1 MYPYMDLDITSTSGL
16 TKAKTNKQK
25 QKKLL
30 KNSSKSMHFY

>member
-25 QKKLL
+25 KTAEKQ
-30 KNSSKSMHFY
+30 F